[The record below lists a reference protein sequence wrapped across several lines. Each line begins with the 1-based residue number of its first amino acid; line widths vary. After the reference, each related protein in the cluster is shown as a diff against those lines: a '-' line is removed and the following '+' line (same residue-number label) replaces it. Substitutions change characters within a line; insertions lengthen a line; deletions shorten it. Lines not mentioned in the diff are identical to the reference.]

1 MIDAEA
7 VASVPVA
14 SAFPKYAVG
23 NKRRKNKKETED
35 EMRRQTVSPGYK
47 FAAGWRRADLFVP
60 ASSPAFT
67 CVVG

>member
-35 EMRRQTVSPGYK
+35 EMRRQTLSARLYRQGSVPGCCLSVAIPAMSPH
-47 FAAGWRRADLFVP
+47 R
-60 ASSPAFT
+60 
-67 CVVG
+67 